1 MTTRRRGGATESSK
15 IEDLRQSDTQSESE
29 IDQAGPDHPVK
40 SFFLPNS
47 WISQFLSVPSQI
59 IFAIAGIFG
68 MASYARQI
76 IRIKPKRSGLL
87 QIRGGGGS
95 EEVGQWVE
103 ENVPSLSGSFKPSWW
118 LPKLVAS
125 FELALI

>member
-1 MTTRRRGGATESSK
+1 MTTRRRGQATKTAEVD
-15 IEDLRQSDTQSESE
+15 DLLQSDIQSDSDNEQ
-29 IDQAGPDHPVK
+29 DRPDHPVK

-59 IFAIAGIFG
+59 IFAIAGILG
-68 MASYARQI
+68 MANYARQI

-87 QIRGGGGS
+87 QIQGGGGS

-118 LPKLVAS
+118 LPKSVLGDGDS
-125 FELALI
+125 

>member
-1 MTTRRRGGATESSK
+1 MTTRRRGQATKSAEVD
-15 IEDLRQSDTQSESE
+15 DLLQSDIQSESDTE
-29 IDQAGPDHPVK
+29 QDRTDHPVK

-59 IFAIAGIFG
+59 IFAIAGIMG
-68 MASYARQI
+68 MANYARQI

-118 LPKLVAS
+118 LPKSVLGDGNS
-125 FELALI
+125 